1 MDSVNQNRRASA
13 KISGRRAFVFHETAL
28 DGASFARDF
37 LPAFFI
43 MAVALVLSAWLP
55 VEADTGLRPVES
67 SLLVIVGSLA
77 AIFWIIG
84 RRLRRLKRRVLE
96 ISPDALRVYPPRGL
110 LALPGQVDTPELEIR
125 RDQITEL
132 TTGIADSTMS
142 RIIRRKTG
150 KALGKCHVETE
161 FDSHV
166 FDDLVWH
173 PNINTVA
180 RVECEAA
187 PDRRREPQGR
197 FLEKALRLCGYP
209 VGGFLD
215 SAK

>member
-1 MDSVNQNRRASA
+1 MDSANQNRLASA
-13 KISGRRAFVFHETAL
+13 EISGHQAFVFHETAL

-43 MAVALVLSAWLP
+43 MAVALAFSVWLP

-96 ISPDALRVYPPRGL
+96 ISSDALRVYPPRGL
-110 LALPGQVDTPELEIR
+110 LALPGQVYAPELEIR

-132 TTGIADSTMS
+132 TTGIVDSTMG
-142 RIIRRKTG
+142 RIIRKKTG

-161 FDSHV
+161 FDAHV

-173 PNINTVA
+173 PDINTVA
-180 RVECEAA
+180 RLKREAA
-187 PDRRREPQGR
+187 PNRQREPQGR

-209 VGGFLD
+209 VGGLLD